1 MQKVNLQEISQE
13 EVVWPGSKYR
23 VFRRHI
29 SQHLRA
35 QDKDDREPPYE
46 IEHVVLSPGKKF
58 PYYAHASFWELYYV
72 LSGIGKIWTDTG
84 VLGVGDSIMCP
95 SGEARQIIN
104 DNDSDPAYLVIAKNM
119 PFNQCYYPNSDK
131 MWFMGL
137 VLESESG
144 LTFVWNGFPA
154 DYWDGEE

>member
-1 MQKVNLQEISQE
+1 M
-13 EVVWPGSKYR
+13 
-23 VFRRHI
+23 
-29 SQHLRA
+29 
-35 QDKDDREPPYE
+35 
-46 IEHVVLSPGKKF
+46 VLSLGKKF

-72 LSGIGKIWTDTG
+72 LSGIGKIRTDTG
-84 VLGVGDSIMCP
+84 VSDIGVGDSIMCP
-95 SGEARQIIN
+95 SGEAHQIIN
-104 DNDSDPAYLVIAKNM
+104 D
-119 PFNQCYYPNSDK
+119 SDK